1 MTKVGVCLSGCGFLD
16 GSEIQEAVFTLLAL
30 DQAGAQAI
38 CCAPEMP
45 QAQVVNHATQDRA
58 GEQRDVFTESAR
70 IARGNIIPLARMDA
84 RSIDAL
90 IFPGGYGAA
99 QNLSTFAVDGPECT
113 VNYEVETLVSDML
126 EMKKPIGV
134 ICIAPA
140 MLARLVGKRNIQAKL
155 TIGNDPGVA
164 EAINKMGANHNE
176 CPVTEMVVD
185 EAKKIVSTPAY
196 MYDATPAQVYEGIKK
211 CVDEVLRLVEA

>member
-1 MTKVGVCLSGCGFLD
+1 MSKVGVCLSGCGFLD

-30 DQAGAQAI
+30 DQAGATAV

-45 QAQVVNHATQDRA
+45 QAQVVNHATQDRI
-58 GEQRDVFTESAR
+58 GEHRDVLVESAR
-70 IARGNIIPLARMDA
+70 IARGNIIPMARMDA

-99 QNLSTFAVDGPECT
+99 QNLCTFAVDGPDCT

-126 EMKKPIGV
+126 EMKKPIGA

-140 MLARLVGKRNIQAKL
+140 MLARLVGKRKIAAKL
-155 TIGNDPGVA
+155 TIGNDPGTA
-164 EAINKMGANHNE
+164 AAINKMGATHCD

-185 EAKKIVSTPAY
+185 KENKIVSTPAY
-196 MYDATPAQVYEGIKK
+196 MYDATPADVFKGIKK
-211 CVDEVLRLVEA
+211 CVDEVMRLVNA

>member
-1 MTKVGVCLSGCGFLD
+1 MSKVGVCLSGCGFLD

-30 DQAGAQAI
+30 DQAGATAI

-45 QAQVVNHATQDRA
+45 QAQVVNHATQDRV
-58 GEQRDVFTESAR
+58 GEQRDVLVEAAR

-84 RSIDAL
+84 RSIDAI

-99 QNLSTFAVDGPECT
+99 QNLCTFAVDGPECA

-126 EMKKPIGV
+126 EMKKPIGA

-140 MLARLVGKRNIQAKL
+140 MLARLVGKRNIEAKL
-155 TIGNDPGVA
+155 TIGNDAGTA
-164 EAINKMGANHNE
+164 EAITKMGATHTE

-185 EAKKIVSTPAY
+185 EENKIVSTPAY
-196 MYDATPAQVYEGIKK
+196 MYEASPAEVYQGIKK
-211 CVDEVLRLVEA
+211 CVDEVLRLAGG